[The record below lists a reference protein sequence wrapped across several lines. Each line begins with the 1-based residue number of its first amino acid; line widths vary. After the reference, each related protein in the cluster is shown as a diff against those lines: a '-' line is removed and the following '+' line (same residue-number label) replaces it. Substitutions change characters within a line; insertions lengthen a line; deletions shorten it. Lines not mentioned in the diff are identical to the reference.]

1 MGVERER
8 IESVITLEWHQDQLE
23 ERDQRNQSLV
33 EELSK
38 AKSDLEEAKSKHK
51 SEVDTLNSHL
61 LAQSDHGEKLNSLLY
76 ENTSLNSHLEETKA
90 ALCLKDE
97 ELSTLQLTKQKCE
110 ADLLASNQ
118 VQKYTLGEA

>member
-1 MGVERER
+1 M
-8 IESVITLEWHQDQLE
+8 IILEWHQDQLE
-23 ERDQRNQSLV
+23 ERDQRNQNLV

-118 VQKYTLGEA
+118 VQIYTVPIGYTNLG